1 MMAGQILE
9 VTGVTKKF
17 GGVVALWDAD
27 LTIREGSIHGL
38 IGPNGAGKTT
48 LFNVISGFL
57 RPDGG
62 SVRFDGREITGLPA
76 HRIASMGLI
85 RTFQGVKP
93 LVGLTAVE
101 NVMAGAFR
109 VTRGGMLSALLRTP
123 SGWRQEEAARSRA
136 SELLCR
142 VGLAAVADTPASRL
156 SFGELRF
163 VEVARALA
171 AEPRLLMLDEPAAG
185 LNREEADRLRG
196 VLKKLGQDGLT
207 TLVIEHDVELVFG
220 ACESVTVLDFG
231 RVIADGAPA
240 AIRQDPAVIGAYL
253 GVQRAS
259 AAW

>member
-1 MMAGQILE
+1 MTGYLLE

-17 GGVVALWDAD
+17 GGLVALRDAG
-27 LTIREGSIHGL
+27 LSVREGSIHGL

-48 LFNVISGFL
+48 LFNIVSGFL
-57 RPDGG
+57 RPDAG
-62 SVRFDGREITGLPA
+62 SVRFDGTQVTGLPG

-93 LVGLTAVE
+93 LVGLTALE
-101 NVMAGAFR
+101 NVIAGAFR
-109 VTRGGMLSALLRTP
+109 VTRGGMLAALLRTP
-123 SGWRQEEAARSRA
+123 AAWRQEAGSRERA
-136 SELLCR
+136 IELLRR

-163 VEVARALA
+163 LEVARALA

-185 LNREEADRLRG
+185 LNREEADRLCD
-196 VLKKLGQDGLT
+196 VLKVLGQGGLT
-207 TLVIEHDVELVFG
+207 ALVIEHDVELVFS

-231 RVIADGAPA
+231 RVIADGGPA

-253 GVQRAS
+253 GVQGAS
-259 AAW
+259 AAC